1 MQDSYVLYRFTGAVS
16 YMNYFEHVEEINIQ
30 IEKYVRK
37 QKIPLLLSFR
47 YSQIIDGESLME
59 LAYFVEKLQ
68 TEKGVRVIFTG
79 LHRRLV
85 REM

>member
-1 MQDSYVLYRFTGAVS
+1 M
-16 YMNYFEHVEEINIQ
+16 Q
-30 IEKYVRK
+30 IEKYIQK

-47 YSQIIDGESLME
+47 YSQMIDEESLME
-59 LAYFVEKLQ
+59 LAYYVEKLQ

-79 LHRRLV
+79 LHPRLV